1 MKKYIITIITLF
13 LIIIISVGGFFAF
26 GNAKTN
32 QSNDVETLKSKATSE
47 IEYIS
52 SNIISMM
59 NDINNISYSNY
70 KLVSEE
76 IDEGQSESDSNSESS
91 SNSNSSSEGEQSN
104 STNKENTIKSNSM
117 IATNILSGDTTEANW
132 DNLNNKVQELYSSWT
147 TIMMDLSSLNVN
159 KDKLLKFNDELDE
172 ITQNILAKDKRKS
185 LIALGDLYN
194 LITLY
199 IQDFSNDA
207 EKINIFKV
215 RSNIL
220 YSYAYTQSEDWAKVG
235 EYISKAKQ
243 DYSNILNSQVNNI
256 NKIDVINKAY
266 ILLNELEKDATNK
279 NVKVFLVNYTNLMQE
294 LQSL

>member
-1 MKKYIITIITLF
+1 MKKYIITIVTLF

-32 QSNDVETLKSKATSE
+32 ESNNVETLKSKATSE
-47 IEYIS
+47 IEYLS
-52 SNIISMM
+52 SNIISIM

-70 KLVSEE
+70 KLVNEE
-76 IDEGQSESDSNSESS
+76 IDEGQSESDSNS
-91 SNSNSSSEGEQSN
+91 NSNSGSEGEQSN
-104 STNKENTIKSNSM
+104 SVGQENTIKSSSM
-117 IATNILSGDTTEANW
+117 IATNILSGDSTETNW
-132 DNLNNKVQELYSSWT
+132 DNLNNKVQEMYSSWT

-159 KDKLLKFNDELDE
+159 KDNLLQFNDKLDE
-172 ITQNILAKDKRKS
+172 ITQNLLAKDKSKS
-185 LIALGDLYN
+185 LISLGDLYN

-199 IQDFSNDA
+199 IQDFSNDS

-266 ILLNELEKDATNK
+266 ILINELEKDTTNK